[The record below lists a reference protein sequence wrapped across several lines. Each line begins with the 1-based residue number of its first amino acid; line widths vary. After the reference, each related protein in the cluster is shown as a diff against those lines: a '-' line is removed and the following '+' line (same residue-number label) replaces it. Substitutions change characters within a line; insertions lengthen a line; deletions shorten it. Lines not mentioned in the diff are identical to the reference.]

1 MQKSICFQLHQE
13 KSFGDGRM
21 RKLLNT
27 LYVTSPNTYL
37 SLDGENIVIIKEKIE
52 VSRIPL
58 HNLEGIIAFG
68 YTGASPA
75 LMGACAKR
83 NISLSFMKQSGK
95 FLARVVGEVK
105 GNVTLRKTQYR
116 LSDNIVDSNKIAR
129 NFIMGKIFNARWVVE
144 RATRDYAIRLD
155 IEKLKRVSKLLA
167 NSLKLVE
174 QCEDLEQ
181 LRGFEG
187 EAAAQYFTI
196 FDDLILQQKEF
207 FFFNCRN
214 KRPPL
219 DNVNAM
225 LSFVYTL
232 LAHDVAAALETVG
245 LDPYVGF
252 LHRDRPGRVS
262 LALDMMEELR
272 SVYADRFVISLI
284 NKREVNSSG
293 FTQKENGAVIMD
305 DDTRKTILQ
314 VWQSK
319 KQEII
324 THPFLQEKLEWGLV
338 PYVQAMLLAR
348 YIRGDLDGYPP
359 FMWK

>member
-1 MQKSICFQLHQE
+1 
-13 KSFGDGRM
+13 M

-37 SLDGENIVIIKEKIE
+37 SLDGENIVILKEDQEI
-52 VSRIPL
+52 SRIPL
-58 HNLEGIIAFG
+58 HNLEGIVAFG

-83 NISLSFMKQSGK
+83 NIALSFMKPSGK
-95 FLARVVGEVK
+95 FLARVVGEVR
-105 GNVTLRKTQYR
+105 GNVTLRKAQYR
-116 LSDNIVDSNKIAR
+116 LADNKEQSAQIAK
-129 NFIMGKIFNARWVVE
+129 NFILGKIYNARWVLE

-155 IEKLKRVSKLLA
+155 VDQLKKVSTVLA
-167 NSLKLVE
+167 NSLQFVD

-187 EAAAQYFTI
+187 EAASQYFSVL
-196 FDDLILQQKEF
+196 DELILQQKESF
-207 FFFNCRN
+207 YFNYRN

-232 LAHDVAAALETVG
+232 LAHDAAAALETVG

-252 LHRDRPGRVS
+252 LHRDRPGRIS
-262 LALDMMEELR
+262 LAFDLMEELR
-272 SVYADRFVISLI
+272 AVYADRFVISLI
-284 NKREVNSSG
+284 NKREVKAEG

-305 DDTRKTILQ
+305 DDTRKIILKA
-314 VWQSK
+314 WQSR
-319 KQEII
+319 KQEMI

-338 PYVQAMLLAR
+338 PYTQAMLLAR
-348 YIRGDLDGYPP
+348 FIRGDLEGYPP

>member
-1 MQKSICFQLHQE
+1 
-13 KSFGDGRM
+13 M

-27 LYVTSPNTYL
+27 LYVISPNTYL
-37 SLDGENIVIIKEKIE
+37 SLDGENIVILKDETE

-58 HNLEGIIAFG
+58 HNLEGIVAFG

-83 NISLSFMKQSGK
+83 NIALSFMKQSGK
-95 FLARVVGEVK
+95 FLARVVGEVR

-116 LSDNIVDSNKIAR
+116 LSDNAEESNKIAR
-129 NFIMGKIFNARWVVE
+129 NFILGKIYNSRWVVE
-144 RATRDYAIRLD
+144 RATRDYAMRLD
-155 IEKLKRVSKLLA
+155 VDKLKKISKALA
-167 NSLKLVE
+167 NSLKAVE
-174 QCEDLEQ
+174 QSENLEQ
-181 LRGFEG
+181 LRGVEG
-187 EAAAQYFTI
+187 EAASQYFSVL
-196 FDDLILQQKEF
+196 DDLILQQKEQF
-207 FFFNCRN
+207 YFHCRN

-245 LDPYVGF
+245 LDAYVGF

-284 NKREVNSSG
+284 NKREVNTAG
-293 FTQKENGAVIMD
+293 FTQKENGAVIMN
-305 DDTRKTILQ
+305 DDTRKIILKA
-314 VWQSK
+314 WQSK
-319 KQEII
+319 KQEMI

-338 PYVQAMLLAR
+338 PYAQAMLLAR
-348 YIRGDLDGYPP
+348 FIRGDLDGYPT

>member
-1 MQKSICFQLHQE
+1 
-13 KSFGDGRM
+13 M

-27 LYVTSPNTYL
+27 LYVTSPDTYL
-37 SLDGENIVIIKEKIE
+37 SLDGENIVILKDEAEI
-52 VSRIPL
+52 SRIPL
-58 HNLEGIIAFG
+58 HNLESIIAFG

-83 NISLSFMKQSGK
+83 NIALSFMKQSGK
-95 FLARVVGEVK
+95 FLARIVGEVR
-105 GNVTLRKTQYR
+105 GNVTLRKAQYR
-116 LSDNIVDSNKIAR
+116 LSDSQEESMKIAR
-129 NFIMGKIFNARWVVE
+129 NFIIGKVFNARWVVE

-155 IEKLKRVSKLLA
+155 VDKLKGVSKTLA
-167 NSLKLVE
+167 NSLRLAGQSK
-174 QCEDLEQ
+174 DLEQ
-181 LRGFEG
+181 LRGIEG
-187 EAAAQYFTI
+187 EAASQYFGA
-196 FDDLILQQKEF
+196 FDDLILQQKESF
-207 FFFNCRN
+207 YFNCRN

-272 SVYADRFVISLI
+272 PVHADRFVISLI
-284 NKREVNSSG
+284 NKREVNASG
-293 FTQKENGAVIMD
+293 FTKKENGAVIME
-305 DDTRKTILQ
+305 DDTRKIILRA
-314 VWQSK
+314 WQSR
-319 KQEII
+319 KQEMI
-324 THPFLQEKLEWGLV
+324 THPFLQEKIEWGLV
-338 PYVQAMLLAR
+338 PYAQAMLLAR
-348 YIRGDLDGYPP
+348 FIRGDLDGYPP

>member
-1 MQKSICFQLHQE
+1 
-13 KSFGDGRM
+13 M

-27 LYVTSPNTYL
+27 IYVTSPNTYL
-37 SLDGENIVIIKEKIE
+37 SLDGENIVILKEQVE

-58 HNLEGIIAFG
+58 HNLEGIVAFG

-83 NISLSFMKQSGK
+83 NISLSFMKPSGK
-95 FLARVVGEVK
+95 FLARVVGEVR
-105 GNVTLRKTQYR
+105 GNVTLRKAQYR
-116 LSDNIVDSNKIAR
+116 ISDSTYESNKVAR
-129 NFIMGKIFNARWVVE
+129 NFILGKIYNTRWVLE
-144 RATRDYAIRLD
+144 RATRDYAMRLD
-155 IEKLKRVSKLLA
+155 VDKLKKVSKVLA
-167 NSLKLVE
+167 NSLKSVE
-174 QCEDLEQ
+174 QSENLEQ
-181 LRGFEG
+181 LRGYEG
-187 EAAAQYFTI
+187 EAASQYFSV
-196 FDDLILQQKEF
+196 FDDLILQQKESF
-207 FFFNCRN
+207 YFRNRN

-262 LALDMMEELR
+262 LALDLMEELR

-284 NKREVNSSG
+284 NKREVNASG

-305 DDTRKTILQ
+305 DDTRRTILKA
-314 VWQSK
+314 WQSK
-319 KQEII
+319 KQETI

-338 PYVQAMLLAR
+338 PYSQAMLLAR
-348 YIRGDLDGYPP
+348 FIRGDLDGYPT

>member
-1 MQKSICFQLHQE
+1 
-13 KSFGDGRM
+13 M

-37 SLDGENIVIIKEKIE
+37 SLDGENIVILKDEAE
-52 VSRIPL
+52 LLRIPL
-58 HNLEGIIAFG
+58 HNLEGIVAFG

-83 NISLSFMKQSGK
+83 NIALSFMKQSGK
-95 FLARVVGEVK
+95 FLGRVVGEVK

-116 LSDNIVDSNKIAR
+116 LSDDVVESNKIAKS
-129 NFIMGKIFNARWVVE
+129 FITGKIYNARWVVE
-144 RATRDYAIRLD
+144 RATRDYAARLD
-155 IEKLKRVSKLLA
+155 VDKLKGVCKTLV

-174 QCEDLEQ
+174 SSQDLEQ

-187 EAAAQYFTI
+187 EAAAQYFRA
-196 FDDLILQQKEF
+196 FDDLILQQKEHF
-207 FFFNCRN
+207 YFRSRN

-272 SVYADRFVISLI
+272 AVYADRFVISLI
-284 NKREVNSSG
+284 NKREVNADG

-305 DDTRKTILQ
+305 DDTRKDILKA
-314 VWQSK
+314 WQSK

-338 PYVQAMLLAR
+338 PYAQAMLLAR
-348 YIRGDLDGYPP
+348 FIRGDLDGYPT

>member
-1 MQKSICFQLHQE
+1 
-13 KSFGDGRM
+13 M

-27 LYVTSPNTYL
+27 LYVTSPDTYL
-37 SLDGENIVIIKEKIE
+37 SLDGENVVVLKEEVE

-58 HNLEGIIAFG
+58 HNLESIIAFG

-83 NISLSFMKQSGK
+83 NVALSFMKQSGK
-95 FLARVVGEVK
+95 FLARVVGEVR
-105 GNVTLRKTQYR
+105 GNVTLRKSQYR
-116 LSDNIVDSNKIAR
+116 LSDSIEESNKIAR
-129 NFIMGKIFNARWVVE
+129 NFILGKIYNSRWVIE
-144 RATRDYAIRLD
+144 RATRDYAMRLD
-155 IEKLKRVSKLLA
+155 INKLKKVSGFLA
-167 NSLKLVE
+167 NSLELVAQSE
-174 QCEDLEQ
+174 SLEQ
-181 LRGFEG
+181 LRGYEG
-187 EAAAQYFTI
+187 EAASQYFNV
-196 FDDLILQQKEF
+196 FDDLILQQKESF
-207 FFFNCRN
+207 YFDCRN

-232 LAHDVAAALETVG
+232 LAHDIAAALETVG

-252 LHRDRPGRVS
+252 LHRDRPGRIS

-284 NKREVNSSG
+284 NKREISPKG
-293 FTQKENGAVIMD
+293 FTQKENGAVVMD
-305 DDTRKTILQ
+305 DDTRKIILKA
-314 VWQSK
+314 WQSR
-319 KQEII
+319 KQETI

-338 PYVQAMLLAR
+338 PYAQAMLLAR
-348 YIRGDLDGYPP
+348 FIRGDLDGYPP